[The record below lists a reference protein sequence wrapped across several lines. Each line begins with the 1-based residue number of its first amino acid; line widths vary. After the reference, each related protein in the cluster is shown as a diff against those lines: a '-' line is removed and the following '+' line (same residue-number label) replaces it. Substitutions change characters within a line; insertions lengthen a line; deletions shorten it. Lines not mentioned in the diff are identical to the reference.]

1 MKWALPQTLLAWLSL
16 KPLRAALGQWRLIAS
31 ALVAAAIIHIIVT
44 LSAAGFGEAKA
55 YRILTR
61 DRPINQVT
69 FAPIVSASTQPLP
82 FFGADALYSY
92 CPYDASS
99 ARIRVSAIL
108 PEAGWSL
115 SIHTPKGENFY
126 YVAGTDTR
134 ITDVKLRLAPPGNVF
149 AHGATEVGDTA
160 VGLPTIKL
168 PNVRGVIVLRTPI
181 RGVAYQ
187 RQADEA
193 RAGFSCRAEASAF

>member
-1 MKWALPQTLLAWLSL
+1 MKWAMVHIPLARLPL
-16 KPLRAALGQWRLIAS
+16 KPLRAMLGQWRLIVS
-31 ALVAAAIIHIIVT
+31 ALIAAAIIHIVVT
-44 LSAAGFGEAKA
+44 LSAAGFGEARA
-55 YRILTR
+55 YRALTR
-61 DRPINQVT
+61 DKPVNQVT
-69 FAPIVSASTQPLP
+69 FAPAVTTETQPLP

-92 CPYDASS
+92 CPFDASS
-99 ARIRVSAIL
+99 ARIRVSALL

-126 YVAGTDTR
+126 YVGGTDTR
-134 ITDVKLRLAPPGNVF
+134 STDVKLMLAPPGNVF

-160 VGLPTIKL
+160 VSLPTIKL
-168 PNVRGVIVLRTPI
+168 PEVRGIIILRTPI

-193 RAGFSCRAEASAF
+193 RANFSCRAETSAF